1 MPGAMHRMGVY
12 LGLVEDDDYADAD
25 GYGPTTERAPARRD
39 EYPEGRATSARST
52 PVEVGLRRSARVRP
66 VRRRVDDGESDRTSR
81 TRPSPTYQITA
92 LHPRTYNEARTI
104 GEQFRRST
112 PVIMNLSDMDDA
124 DAKRLVDFAAG
135 LTFGLH
141 GRIERVTAKVFL
153 LSPHN
158 VSVTAAGQGEDR
170 ERLLQP
176 ELTPRRP
183 ALVDTGWSLVA
194 ATGYG

>member
-1 MPGAMHRMGVY
+1 MHRMGVY
-12 LGLVEDDDYADAD
+12 LGLVEDDDYSDAD
-25 GYGPTTERAPARRD
+25 GYGHSVERHSAERTPSRRERERDDYSEPRYAHEPAREPRYAHEPAREPNGYRELEEEPRPFVE
-39 EYPEGRATSARST
+39 EYRQ
-52 PVEVGLRRSARVRP
+52 
-66 VRRRVDDGESDRTSR
+66 
-81 TRPSPTYQITA
+81 PSYQITA

-104 GEQFRRST
+104 GEQFRKST

-158 VSVTAAGQGEDR
+158 VTVTAQDKARIESGFFNQ
-170 ERLLQP
+170 
-176 ELTPRRP
+176 
-183 ALVDTGWSLVA
+183 S
-194 ATGYG
+194 

>member
-12 LGLVEDDDYADAD
+12 LGLVEDDEYADAD
-25 GYGPTTERAPARRD
+25 GDGYSAAPERMPARRD
-39 EYPEGRATSARST
+39 DYAEARYPRDHGDAHSYGHGYAEPTTNGYAEEYPPQQG
-52 PVEVGLRRSARVRP
+52 
-66 VRRRVDDGESDRTSR
+66 
-81 TRPSPTYQITA
+81 YQITA

-104 GEQFRRST
+104 GECFRKST
-112 PVIMNLSDMDDA
+112 PVIMNLTEMDDA

-158 VSVTAAGQGEDR
+158 VTVTAQDKAKIENGFFNQ
-170 ERLLQP
+170 
-176 ELTPRRP
+176 
-183 ALVDTGWSLVA
+183 S
-194 ATGYG
+194 

>member
-12 LGLVEDDDYADAD
+12 LGLVEEDEYAETD
-25 GYGPTTERAPARRD
+25 GYGPASERTPARREEYATHGAHAD
-39 EYPEGRATSARST
+39 SQYARGAHADSHSSARGEPAEMTRYSREYDEAPTGVAYDNEYPAQ
-52 PVEVGLRRSARVRP
+52 
-66 VRRRVDDGESDRTSR
+66 
-81 TRPSPTYQITA
+81 PTYQITA

-104 GEQFRRST
+104 GEHFRKST
-112 PVIMNLSDMDDA
+112 PVIMNLSEMDDA

-158 VSVTAAGQGEDR
+158 VSVTAQDKAKIENGFFNQ
-170 ERLLQP
+170 
-176 ELTPRRP
+176 
-183 ALVDTGWSLVA
+183 S
-194 ATGYG
+194 

>member
-1 MPGAMHRMGVY
+1 MHRMGVY
-12 LGLVEDDDYADAD
+12 LGLVEDDDYGDAD
-25 GYGPTTERAPARRD
+25 GYGHSAERMPARRD
-39 EYPEGRATSARST
+39 DYAEQRYPREAEPMPGYGRDY
-52 PVEVGLRRSARVRP
+52 EDENRP
-66 VRRRVDDGESDRTSR
+66 TYDDYRQ
-81 TRPSPTYQITA
+81 PTYQITA

-104 GEQFRRST
+104 GEQFRKST

-158 VSVTAAGQGEDR
+158 VTVTAQDKARIESGFFNQ
-170 ERLLQP
+170 
-176 ELTPRRP
+176 
-183 ALVDTGWSLVA
+183 S
-194 ATGYG
+194 

>member
-12 LGLVEDDDYADAD
+12 LGLVEEDEYAEAD
-25 GYGPTTERAPARRD
+25 GYGPAPERTPARREEYATHGAHADSSYGRAERGDSHYSARGESADMTRYGRDYDEAPTAVTYAD
-39 EYPEGRATSARST
+39 EYPAA
-52 PVEVGLRRSARVRP
+52 
-66 VRRRVDDGESDRTSR
+66 
-81 TRPSPTYQITA
+81 PTYQITA

-104 GEQFRRST
+104 GEHFRKAT
-112 PVIMNLSDMDDA
+112 PVIMNLSEMDDA

-158 VSVTAAGQGEDR
+158 VSVTAQDKAKIENGFFNQ
-170 ERLLQP
+170 
-176 ELTPRRP
+176 
-183 ALVDTGWSLVA
+183 S
-194 ATGYG
+194 